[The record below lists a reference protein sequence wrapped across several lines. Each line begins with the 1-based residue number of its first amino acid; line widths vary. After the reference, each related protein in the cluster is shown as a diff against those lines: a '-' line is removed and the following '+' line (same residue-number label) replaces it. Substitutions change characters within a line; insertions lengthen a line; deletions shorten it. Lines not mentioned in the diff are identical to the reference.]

1 MPPATWENTSP
12 RRPPDKTTKT
22 PFTNRRARAREG
34 SATEKHS
41 MNYKKLRRK
50 ALASRTFGKLLA
62 VARLPELKIV
72 KTAGFIASCIL

>member
-1 MPPATWENTSP
+1 
-12 RRPPDKTTKT
+12 
-22 PFTNRRARAREG
+22 
-34 SATEKHS
+34 